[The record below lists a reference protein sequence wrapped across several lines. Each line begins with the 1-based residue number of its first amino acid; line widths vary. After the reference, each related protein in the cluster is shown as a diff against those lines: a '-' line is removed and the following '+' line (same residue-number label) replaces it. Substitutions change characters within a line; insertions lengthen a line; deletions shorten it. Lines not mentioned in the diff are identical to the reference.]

1 MAYSFTVEKY
11 QSGPDELLII
21 VNELEVDP
29 SSSVA
34 EIDIGAEDRAI
45 TLCTIKSLINVAGG
59 ATTLQPEI
67 SAAAGAWFGQL
78 QYQKDTAAA
87 PIYDQVFVAMRTSSD
102 GKIYLKTKPDQAQLP
117 GGQIIT
123 WLKIRYGWA
132 Q

>member
-59 ATTLQPEI
+59 ATTL
-67 SAAAGAWFGQL
+67 WFGQL